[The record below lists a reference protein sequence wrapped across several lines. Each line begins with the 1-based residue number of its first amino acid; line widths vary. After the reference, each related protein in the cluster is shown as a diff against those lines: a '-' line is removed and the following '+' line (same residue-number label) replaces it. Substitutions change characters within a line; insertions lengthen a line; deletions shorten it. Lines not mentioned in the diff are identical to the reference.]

1 MPVQPKA
8 TRSPLRG
15 LVALPTLDVPG
26 FAPTFMI
33 ASIRARWAETFGT
46 APGGLG
52 LVVPAYLIPYGAT
65 PQVWGPLLD
74 RLGRRPVILGSLL
87 AFAMLTV
94 TTTLADIPEAFL
106 GVRPA

>member
-15 LVALPTLDVPG
+15 LVALPALDVPG

-46 APGGLG
+46 APGGLS